1 LYVTLPLTDKT
12 LSNITN
18 HHLLIKQKLKI
29 IYKLASAIKYLHNNN
44 ILHLDINENI
54 IALDDNLEPCISDLS
69 SCRIVQNIHQSIHL
83 PNYIPKYNMYISTN
97 RLYNSYNDIWSF
109 GMVMIHLLLERN
121 VNNEILEL
129 TSDLQQFKKILLCS
143 LPKLLENIP
152 YEYYND
158 CLDILQRIFN
168 LEININDIC
177 DHHIFIDI
185 IDDVNDTNITNDTN
199 FNDIIVLADNHR
211 DTLKLLIHWCR
222 KIYEKYDMALLF
234 LAIDIFNRAAAKVS
248 ITNNMNT
255 IATVAL
261 YLSSKFWTS
270 EVTFNTILEIVN
282 IEAPDITLDNCIS
295 TEINII
301 RLLDGNLYSS
311 HLYNKCLHVEHLIL
325 SFNKIIMDR
334 DSTLYFKVDID
345 QWIISMSEHIDNP
358 SNNKNIAIC
367 DFFS

>member
-1 LYVTLPLTDKT
+1 
-12 LSNITN
+12 
-18 HHLLIKQKLKI
+18 
-29 IYKLASAIKYLHNNN
+29 
-44 ILHLDINENI
+44 
-54 IALDDNLEPCISDLS
+54 
-69 SCRIVQNIHQSIHL
+69 
-83 PNYIPKYNMYISTN
+83 
-97 RLYNSYNDIWSF
+97 
-109 GMVMIHLLLERN
+109 
-121 VNNEILEL
+121 
-129 TSDLQQFKKILLCS
+129 
-143 LPKLLENIP
+143 
-152 YEYYND
+152 
-158 CLDILQRIFN
+158 
-168 LEININDIC
+168 
-177 DHHIFIDI
+177 
-185 IDDVNDTNITNDTN
+185 
-199 FNDIIVLADNHR
+199 
-211 DTLKLLIHWCR
+211 
-222 KIYEKYDMALLF
+222 MALLF